1 MPDEGPKH
9 ICLPAIVIHSV
20 IKPGKSCF
28 LFTFLEVCKC
38 KIKKETLKLFITEK
52 LESAPDDDEGKDLLK
67 N

>member
-1 MPDEGPKH
+1 MPDEGPKY
-9 ICLPAIVIHSV
+9 ICLPAIVIDSV

-28 LFTFLEVCKC
+28 LFTFLEVCKR
-38 KIKKETLKLFITEK
+38 KIKKEMLNLFITEK

>member
-1 MPDEGPKH
+1 MPDEGPKY
-9 ICLPAIVIHSV
+9 ICLPAIAIDSV

-28 LFTFLEVCKC
+28 LFIFLEVCKR
-38 KIKKETLKLFITEK
+38 KIKKEILKLFITEK